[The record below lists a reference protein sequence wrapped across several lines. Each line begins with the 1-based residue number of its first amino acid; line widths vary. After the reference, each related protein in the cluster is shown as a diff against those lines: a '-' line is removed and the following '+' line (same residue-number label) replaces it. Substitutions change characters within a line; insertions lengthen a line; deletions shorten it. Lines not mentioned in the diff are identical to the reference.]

1 MRNSRRERGLST
13 PQVSCE
19 ERNEEEE
26 NDEKPHGGSR
36 DRRAKE
42 ESERERERAGEGR
55 RRSGIH
61 FEIASHPVRSPFFAA
76 SSSRHP
82 PVAFSRLLPSGK
94 ATPPARFSPSFSL
107 TLSFYLTLSGS
118 LPFGEAACSPR
129 ILISSKVLFPL
140 NRAATRNNALY
151 VRVLRLSFLPPR
163 PSSSLFSSSPVSEL
177 QFRAALTS
185 PSLASSFRHA
195 SELAMY
201 SNLFRR
207 GPYIFN
213 SSAYPAIGT

>member
-1 MRNSRRERGLST
+1 MKTRPTMAFPSNSAAAFRRSFLASLLSTVCRIFSLSPSLPPFLPRFSSYSDMCNSRRERGLST

-42 ESERERERAGEGR
+42 KSERERAGEGR

-118 LPFGEAACSPR
+118 LPFGR
-129 ILISSKVLFPL
+129 Q
-140 NRAATRNNALY
+140 RA
-151 VRVLRLSFLPPR
+151 RL
-163 PSSSLFSSSPVSEL
+163 E
-177 QFRAALTS
+177 
-185 PSLASSFRHA
+185 
-195 SELAMY
+195 Y
-201 SNLFRR
+201 
-207 GPYIFN
+207 
-213 SSAYPAIGT
+213 

>member
-1 MRNSRRERGLST
+1 M
-13 PQVSCE
+13 
-19 ERNEEEE
+19 
-26 NDEKPHGGSR
+26 
-36 DRRAKE
+36 
-42 ESERERERAGEGR
+42 RERAGEGR

-118 LPFGEAACSPR
+118 LPFGRQRASPR

-163 PSSSLFSSSPVSEL
+163 PSSSLFSSSPVSG
-177 QFRAALTS
+177 TS
-185 PSLASSFRHA
+185 VP
-195 SELAMY
+195 
-201 SNLFRR
+201 
-207 GPYIFN
+207 
-213 SSAYPAIGT
+213 SSAYLTVSLVSRLVLSSRQRTRNVLKFVPTWPPIFLIHRVSSDRILEVFAASDTLVFVCFRHVTSLPLMS